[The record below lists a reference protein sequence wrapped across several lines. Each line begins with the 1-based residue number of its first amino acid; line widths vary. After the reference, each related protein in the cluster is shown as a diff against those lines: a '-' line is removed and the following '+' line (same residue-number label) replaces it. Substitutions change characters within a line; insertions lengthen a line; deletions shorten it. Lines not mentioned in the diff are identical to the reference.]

1 MLSRQGIERAAA
13 MLERGEVIILPT
25 DTVPGLFV
33 KDTPDGEKRLLRLKR
48 REVKKPFALMFGSR
62 KQIFEVA
69 AINTD
74 MQRLALAR
82 LLPGKVTLI
91 LERKRN
97 EGGTIGVRL
106 PMDSSLR
113 ALIRRTGP
121 LIATSANLSGEELRD
136 PDSRPREL
144 LKEVALV
151 EEDASPERLGSP
163 SIASTVIDLLGQR
176 PLILRKGAVPIWTV
190 GRRLDSIPYLTPPHE
205 LNVLF
210 VCGGNTCRS
219 PMAAALLKARC
230 TLQRVN
236 IQSAGL
242 SAAHGLGAARF
253 ARSIVQEEGLSLAD
267 HRSRGFSEELGCWAD
282 LILVM
287 TRRHLLRIR
296 HEYTQLADRT
306 FLLSGFPEPWPHGRN
321 IEDPLGGSLETYKRT
336 FQQMQPYIDSV
347 CREVG
352 KSLSQAN

>member
-1 MLSRQGIERAAA
+1 MLSREAIERAAA
-13 MLERGEVIILPT
+13 VLKRGELIILPT

-33 KDTPDGEKRLLRLKR
+33 KDTPQGEERLLRLKR
-48 REVKKPFALMFGSR
+48 REATKPFALMFGSR
-62 KQIFEVA
+62 QQILEA
-69 AINTD
+69 ATINTE
-74 MQRLALAR
+74 MQRLALQR
-82 LLPGKVTLI
+82 LLPGRVTLI

-97 EGGTIGVRL
+97 EGRTIGVRL

-121 LIATSANLSGEELRD
+121 LIATSANLSGEELRS
-136 PDSRPREL
+136 PASLPREL

-151 EEDASPERLGSP
+151 EEDVSSERLGSRP
-163 SIASTVIDLLGQR
+163 LPSTVINLLGQR

-190 GRRLDSIPYLTPPHE
+190 ERRLDSTPYLAPPQE

-219 PMAAALLKARC
+219 PMASALLKARC
-230 TLQRVN
+230 RLPHVS

-242 SAAHGLGAARF
+242 SAARGLGAARF
-253 ARSIVQEEGLSLAD
+253 AKKIVKEHGLSLED
-267 HRSRGFSEELGCWAD
+267 HRSREFSGELGCWSD

-287 TRRHLLRIR
+287 TRNHLLRMR
-296 HEYTQLADRT
+296 HEYPQLADRT

-321 IEDPLGGSLETYKRT
+321 IEDPLGGSLETYRRT
-336 FQQMQPYIDSV
+336 FQQMQLYIDSI
-347 CREVG
+347 CHEIG
-352 KSLSQAN
+352 KTLSQAN